1 MSANVPLTSVIG
13 KESSWVSILAG
24 YSNATHDLILVV
36 EGFTIPAIAQPS
48 PQIGWTLTS
57 KFLDFITG
65 AAPWTA
71 SVKNKDT
78 GEVTEVET
86 GSIFL
91 ESQEYSNYRAIAEDA
106 EAAISLLLKD
116 GGYQTLSIKGRSSS
130 AYGLAD
136 LQKLALDARF
146 RMSRL
151 ENGGGI
157 TFSQA
162 VF

>member
-1 MSANVPLTSVIG
+1 MSANVPLISTIG
-13 KESSWVSILAG
+13 KETSWVSILSG
-24 YSNATHDLILVV
+24 YSSATHDLIFVV
-36 EGFTIPAIAQPS
+36 EGFTIPAIAQSS

-57 KFLDFITG
+57 RFLDFITG
-65 AAPWTA
+65 SAPWTA
-71 SVKNKDT
+71 SVKNKGT
-78 GEVTEVET
+78 GEVVEVET

-106 EAAISLLLKD
+106 EAAISNVLK
-116 GGYQTLSIKGRSSS
+116 GGANQTLSIKGRSSS
-130 AYGLAD
+130 KYGLAE
-136 LQKLALDARF
+136 LQKLASDARF